1 MLEFLTFARLSDVD
15 KNQTMSIKDR
25 YIRNENMLSPEENLG
40 LRNFKVAVVGCGG
53 LGGHI
58 IEMLARMGVGHITAI
73 DGDVFEPHNLNRQ
86 LFCLPSNLG
95 KPKSA
100 EAKKRIEMVNP
111 DVTVTAM
118 QVMLVADNAEELLA
132 GHDLVCDALDNVNT
146 RKLVAKTAAN
156 LNMPMVFGAIAGW
169 YAQIGVI
176 MPGNPLLDKIYP
188 AGINKGAET
197 QLGNP
202 SFTPALAASLQVAE
216 AIKVLL
222 NKKGVLK
229 NKLLVVDTLEHHYE
243 VIDFNE
249 EGLVV

>member
-1 MLEFLTFARLSDVD
+1 
-15 KNQTMSIKDR
+15 MSIKDR
-25 YIRNENMLSPEENLG
+25 YIRNENMLSPEENLS

-58 IEMLARMGVGHITAI
+58 IEMLARMGIGYITAI

-86 LFCLPSNLG
+86 LFSLPSNVG
-95 KPKSA
+95 KPKA
-100 EAKKRIEMVNP
+100 PEAKKRIETVNP
-111 DVTVTAM
+111 DVTVTAK
-118 QVMLVADNAEELLA
+118 QVMLDADNAEELLA
-132 GHDLVCDALDNVNT
+132 GHDLVCDALDNVST
-146 RKLVAKTAAN
+146 RKLVAKTASS

-169 YAQIGVI
+169 YAQIGTI
-176 MPGNPLLDKIYP
+176 MPGDKLLDKIFP
-188 AGINKGAET
+188 EGINKGAET

-216 AIKVLL
+216 AIKILL
-222 NKKGVLK
+222 NKEGVLK

-249 EGLVV
+249 GGLGV